1 MYKEQVPHTNLDEIS
16 RCEER
21 SQMPDH
27 GKSLSPI
34 QKTDAVIKESI
45 NNALWKDDVL
55 RALDYYEIDVRVK
68 NGVVY
73 LNGHIAGSTSQSR
86 IENAMR
92 TIPGILEI
100 KNNLVL
106 DDKLTME
113 VAGSLAKLEHTFNC
127 KFFTGVT
134 HGWVVLHGEVS
145 SEDVR
150 ISAEQCA
157 ASHPNVRGV
166 INSIRVPG
174 VDLDIQ
180 DQQRLAQPPIGK
192 KIYFLDGLSGIV
204 RQVVINPDNRRVVAI
219 TIQGYFNESRRNL
232 TYSNFSGGQSVKQL
246 LVIPMRVMGYVTK
259 NSGFL
264 TIQSTDSTNYQD
276 FDSSMFKAPN
286 IDWVP
291 PYPYCP
297 DEVLFPVEYQRLD
310 KKVETVSNQVSPR
323 LKAEMQKMSEE
334 LLYNDSLGG

>member
-1 MYKEQVPHTNLDEIS
+1 MYTKQVPHTNLDEFS

-21 SQMPDH
+21 SQVTDY

-86 IENAMR
+86 IENA
-92 TIPGILEI
+92 IQGILGILEI

-106 DDKLTME
+106 DNKLTME
-113 VAGSLAKLEHTFNC
+113 VAGALGKLEHTFNC
-127 KFFTGVT
+127 KFFTGVS
-134 HGWVVLHGEVS
+134 HGVVVLHGKVS
-145 SEDVR
+145 SMEVR
-150 ISAEQCA
+150 MSAEQSA
-157 ASHPNVRGV
+157 ASHPKVRGV
-166 INSIRVPG
+166 IDYIRVPG
-174 VDLDIQ
+174 VDLGKQ
-180 DQQRLAQPPIGK
+180 DQRLVQPPIGK
-192 KIYFLDGLSGIV
+192 KMYFLDGISGMV
-204 RQVVINPDNRRVVAI
+204 RQVVINPNNRRVVAI
-219 TIQGYFNESRRNL
+219 IIQGHFDELQRNL
-232 TYSNFSGGQSVKQL
+232 TLSNISYGQSAEQL
-246 LVIPMRVMGYVTK
+246 LVIPMRAMGHVTK

-276 FDSSMFKAPN
+276 FDSSMFSAPN
-286 IDWVP
+286 LDWVP

-297 DEVLFPVEYQRLD
+297 DEVLFPIEYQKAD
-310 KKVETVSNQVSPR
+310 IQISYEPHQFPFAET
-323 LKAEMQKMSEE
+323 LEE
-334 LLYNDSLGG
+334 ATFRKQFFANDSLGG

>member
-1 MYKEQVPHTNLDEIS
+1 MYKEQITHTNLDEIS

-21 SQMPDH
+21 MQMPDH

-73 LNGHIAGSTSQSR
+73 LNGHIAGSSSQSR
-86 IENAMR
+86 IGNAMR
-92 TIPGILEI
+92 AIPNILEI

-106 DDKLTME
+106 DDKLTIE
-113 VAGSLAKLEHTFNC
+113 VAGSLAKLEHAFNC
-127 KFFTGVT
+127 KFFTGVS
-134 HGWVVLHGEVS
+134 HGAVVLHGKVSNMEV
-145 SEDVR
+145 R
-150 ISAEQCA
+150 MSAEQSA
-157 ASHPNVRGV
+157 ASHPKVRGV
-166 INSIRVPG
+166 INYIRVPG
-174 VDLDIQ
+174 VDLGIQ
-180 DQQRLAQPPIGK
+180 DQHLVQPPIGK
-192 KIYFLDGLSGIV
+192 KMYFLDGISGIV
-204 RQVVINPDNRRVVAI
+204 RQVVINPNNRRVVAI
-219 TIQGYFNESRRNL
+219 IIQGHFDELQRNL
-232 TYSNFSGGQSVKQL
+232 TLSNISYGQSAEQL
-246 LVIPMRVMGYVTK
+246 LVIPMRVMGHVTK
-259 NSGFL
+259 SSGFL

-276 FDSSMFKAPN
+276 FDSSMFKTPN

-310 KKVETVSNQVSPR
+310 KKVETVSNRTSPTT
-323 LKAEMQKMSEE
+323 KTEMQKMSEE
-334 LLYNDSLGG
+334 LLYNDSIGG

>member
-21 SQMPDH
+21 SQVTDY

-92 TIPGILEI
+92 AIPGILEI

-127 KFFTGVT
+127 KFLTGVT
-134 HGWVVLHGEVS
+134 HGWVVLNGEVS

-166 INSIRVPG
+166 I
-174 VDLDIQ
+174 DLDIQ
-180 DQQRLAQPPIGK
+180 DQRLTQPPIGK

-219 TIQGYFNESRRNL
+219 TIQGYFDESRRNL

-264 TIQSTDSTNYQD
+264 TIQSTDSTKYQE
-276 FDSSMFKAPN
+276 FDATLFTAPN
-286 IDWVP
+286 KDWVP

-297 DEVLFPVEYQRLD
+297 DDVLFPVGYQRLD
-310 KKVETVSNQVSPR
+310 KKVETVSNRASPTI
-323 LKAEMQKMSEE
+323 KTEIQKMSEE
-334 LLYNDSLGG
+334 LLYNDSIGG